1 MKRLIPIILTVV
13 FVLAMLSYSMTY
25 TVRFTEAAVVTTFG
39 KASEESTITEPGMRF
54 KAPYPI
60 QSVTI
65 YDKRMRL
72 LQTRAEAQQT
82 SDNKQI
88 VVEAFLTWR
97 VSDPLTFYQR
107 FSNSGKRSEDHFE
120 AAQAT
125 LRSLLSGALSETGK
139 YTLSDLFNAEGV
151 SKLPELEERI
161 LMALREPKGGGV
173 GIADYGID
181 PSSVGIYR
189 VRLAQ
194 ETTQAVNDRI
204 AANRDRLSKEIEAQ
218 GNAEAEAI
226 RAKARED
233 RDRIL
238 AFANRRAK
246 EIEAEGDT
254 AASVFQKRM
263 GQYPELAVFLKNLD
277 LIRASLSDRTT
288 VILSTDSP
296 GLRLLD
302 PQQVGVLT
310 PDEIPDSGLPRSWQ
324 RAAEAQTEPGTRRNT
339 GGTP

>member
-1 MKRLIPIILTVV
+1 MKKLVPIILAVV

-39 KASEESTITEPGMRF
+39 KASAESTITEPGMRF

-60 QSVTI
+60 QSVTT
-65 YDKRMRL
+65 YDTRMRL

-82 SDNKQI
+82 SDDKQI
-88 VVEAFLTWR
+88 VIEAFLTWR
-97 VSDPLTFYQR
+97 VSDPLKFYER
-107 FSNSGKRSEDHFE
+107 FSNSGNRAEDHFD
-120 AAQAT
+120 AATST

-139 YTLSDLFNAEGV
+139 YALSELFSSENA
-151 SKLPELEERI
+151 SKLPELEGRI
-161 LMALREPKGGGV
+161 LSALREPQGGGV
-173 GIADYGID
+173 SIADYGIE
-181 PSSVGIYR
+181 PASVGIYR
-189 VRLAQ
+189 VRLAE

-204 AANRDRLSKEIEAQ
+204 AANRDRLAKAIEAQ
-218 GNAEAEAI
+218 GEAEAEAI

-254 AASVFQKRM
+254 AAAQYQRQM
-263 GQYPELAVFLKNLD
+263 GKYPELAVFLKNLD
-277 LIRASLSDRTT
+277 LISASLSDRAT

-310 PDEIPDSGLPRSWQ
+310 PGEIPDSGLPQSW
-324 RAAEAQTEPGTRRNT
+324 R
-339 GGTP
+339 GTPKSEGTP

>member
-1 MKRLIPIILTVV
+1 MKRPIPILLTVV

-39 KASEESTITEPGMRF
+39 EASAESTITEPGMRF

-60 QSVTI
+60 QSVTK
-65 YDKRMRL
+65 YDTRMRL

-82 SDNKQI
+82 SDDKQI
-88 VVEAFLTWR
+88 VVEAFLTWK
-97 VSDPLTFYQR
+97 VSDPLRFYER
-107 FSNSGKRSEDHFE
+107 FSNAGNRPEDHYD
-120 AAQAT
+120 AAEST
-125 LRSLLSGALSETGK
+125 LRSLLSGAMSETGK
-139 YTLSDLFNAEGV
+139 YSLSDLFNADGN
-151 SKLPELEERI
+151 SKLPELEGRI
-161 LMALREPKGGGV
+161 LDSLRQPQGGGV
-173 GIADYGID
+173 GVADYGID

-194 ETTQAVNDRI
+194 ETTQAVNEAI
-204 AANRDRLSKEIEAQ
+204 AANRDRLAKEIEAQ
-218 GNAEAEAI
+218 GSADAQAI
-226 RAKARED
+226 RAKAQAD

-254 AASVFQKRM
+254 AAAVFQKRM
-263 GQYPELAVFLKNLD
+263 GEYPELAVFLKNLD
-277 LIRASLSDRTT
+277 LIRSSLSDRTT

-310 PDEIPDSGLPRSWQ
+310 PGEIPSSGLPASWTNIGGGNSG
-324 RAAEAQTEPGTRRNT
+324 A

>member
-1 MKRLIPIILTVV
+1 MKRWISLSLTVA

-39 KASEESTITEPGMRF
+39 KATAESTITEPGMRL
-54 KAPYPI
+54 KWPYPI
-60 QSVTI
+60 QSVTT

-82 SDNKQI
+82 SDDKQI
-88 VVEAFLTWR
+88 VVEAFLTWK
-97 VSDPLTFYQR
+97 VNDPLKFYER
-107 FSNSGKRSEDHFE
+107 FSNSGNRAEDHFD
-120 AAQAT
+120 AAAAT

-139 YTLSDLFNAEGV
+139 YALSDLFSAE
-151 SKLPELEERI
+151 SDSQLPELEGRI
-161 LMALREPKGGGV
+161 LSALREPQGGGV
-173 GIADYGID
+173 SIADYGIE

-189 VRLAQ
+189 VRLAE

-204 AANRDRLSKEIEAQ
+204 AANRDRLAKAIEAQ
-218 GNAEAEAI
+218 GDAEAEAI

-254 AASVFQKRM
+254 AAAVFQKRM
-263 GQYPELAVFLKNLD
+263 GEYPELAVFLKNLD
-277 LIRASLSDRTT
+277 LIRSSLSDRAT

-302 PQQVGVLT
+302 PQQIGVLT
-310 PDEIPDSGLPRSWQ
+310 PGEIPSSGLPDSW
-324 RAAEAQTEPGTRRNT
+324 RGASEARPNRNT